1 MKKGLLLLCVT
12 INCLAAEPSPE
23 RQAMLS
29 NLLKNDC
36 GACHGLTLQG
46 GMGPALL
53 PDSLAGKPDEFL
65 VATILNG
72 RKGTAMPPW
81 QTFMNHDE
89 ALWLLGFCVIT
100 KIRIDVKP
108 TTASEHHRYL
118 QTMLDN
124 HVLGV

>member
-1 MKKGLLLLCVT
+1 LKAEKTFNYFYVPNPTMKKWLLLLCIT
-12 INCLAAEPSPE
+12 TSCLAAEPSPD
-23 RQAMLS
+23 RQTTLL

-81 QTFMNHDE
+81 QPFMNHDE
-89 ALWLLGFCVIT
+89 ALWLV
-100 KIRIDVKP
+100 
-108 TTASEHHRYL
+108 E
-118 QTMLDN
+118 
-124 HVLGV
+124 VLRKGKH

>member
-1 MKKGLLLLCVT
+1 MRDLTGSQKPLLGCFLLGTMVG
-12 INCLAAEPSPE
+12 IMQAAQGAEPSSV
-23 RQAMLS
+23 RQSDLL

-53 PDSLAGKPDEFL
+53 PESLTGKSDEFL

-81 QTFMNHDE
+81 QPFIAHDE
-89 ALWLLGFCVIT
+89 ALWLV
-100 KIRIDVKP
+100 
-108 TTASEHHRYL
+108 S
-118 QTMLDN
+118 
-124 HVLGV
+124 VLRKDKH

>member
-1 MKKGLLLLCVT
+1 MKTIQLLLGLTT
-12 INCLAAEPSPE
+12 ICLLQTGLAAEPSLE
-23 RQAMLS
+23 RQVTLR

-53 PDSLAGKPDEFL
+53 PANLAGKPDEFL
-65 VATILNG
+65 VSTILNG

-89 ALWLLGFCVIT
+89 ALWLVGVL
-100 KIRIDVKP
+100 RR
-108 TTASEHHRYL
+108 ASY
-118 QTMLDN
+118 QN
-124 HVLGV
+124 K

>member
-1 MKKGLLLLCVT
+1 MTRSARVQKHVFGLQSLLLLSLTMACLPQT
-12 INCLAAEPSPE
+12 GLAAEPSPE
-23 RQAMLS
+23 RQRELR

-53 PDSLAGKPDEFL
+53 SDNLDGNPDEFL
-65 VATILNG
+65 VSTILNG

-89 ALWLLGFCVIT
+89 ALWLVG
-100 KIRIDVKP
+100 
-108 TTASEHHRYL
+108 
-118 QTMLDN
+118 
-124 HVLGV
+124 VLRKGKH